1 MYVPVRRSMSSEH
14 SSTFGHLSVMNV
26 HSALFAFPDDIS
38 DVYNV
43 APPHLRLLVFKQYIY
58 ICIYILYYIIL
69 YCIVLYCIVLYYIIL
84 YYYIYILYYII
95 STIIY
100 HDRA

>member
-1 MYVPVRRSMSSEH
+1 MSSEH

-43 APPHLRLLVFKQYIY
+43 APPHLRLLVLKQYIY
-58 ICIYILYYIIL
+58 IIIYIYTYI
-69 YCIVLYCIVLYYIIL
+69 
-84 YYYIYILYYII
+84 YII

>member
-1 MYVPVRRSMSSEH
+1 
-14 SSTFGHLSVMNV
+14 MNV

-58 ICIYILYYIIL
+58 IYMYIYILYYIIL
-69 YCIVLYCIVLYYIIL
+69 YCIVLYYIIL
-84 YYYIYILYYII
+84 YYIIIYIYILYYII

>member
-1 MYVPVRRSMSSEH
+1 MSSEH

-58 ICIYILYYIIL
+58 IYVYIYIILYYIIL
-69 YCIVLYCIVLYYIIL
+69 YCIVLYCIILYYIIIYIYYIIL
-84 YYYIYILYYII
+84 YLPL
-95 STIIY
+95 STMIEPSEICVKP
-100 HDRA
+100 